1 MVRGP
6 WAGAINLQSRNAMH
20 RSLLVPLSIA
30 TVVVS
35 ALPGLAHA
43 AGPRFELTP
52 FAGYRM
58 GGSFERPE
66 TASSP
71 ARDVDLDDGGSWGVD
86 LGLYRDGSSFYEL
99 LYSSQST
106 SMDSSDPALSRVDV
120 QTDYYQFGGTLLF
133 ADEQWMVPYLSLTA
147 GATRFSADD
156 YDSETKFSVS
166 LGGGLR
172 LPFNDHVAATLG
184 VRGYLTFV
192 NSDTN
197 FLCVSGGE
205 ESGCLVR
212 SSGTTYFQAEA
223 QAGLTLRF

>member
-1 MVRGP
+1 MPRFP
-6 WAGAINLQSRNAMH
+6 LA
-20 RSLLVPLSIA
+20 LLVIT
-30 TVVVS
+30 TVAVP
-35 ALPGLAHA
+35 ALPNVADA
-43 AGPRFELTP
+43 AAPRFEVTP

-58 GGSFERPE
+58 GGSFEQQE

-120 QTDYYQFGGTLLF
+120 QTDYYHFGGTLLF
-133 ADEQWMVPYLSLTA
+133 ADEEWMVPYLSLTA

-156 YDSETKFSVS
+156 YDSETKFSAS

-172 LPFNDHVAATLG
+172 LPFNDRVAATMG

-205 ESGCLVR
+205 QSGCLVR
-212 SSGTTYFQAEA
+212 SSGSTYLQVEA
-223 QAGLTLRF
+223 QLGLTLRF

>member
-1 MVRGP
+1 
-6 WAGAINLQSRNAMH
+6 MH
-20 RSLLVPLSIA
+20 RFPLALLVIA
-30 TVVVS
+30 SLAFPVM
-35 ALPGLAHA
+35 PGAAHA
-43 AGPRFELTP
+43 AGPRFEVTP

-66 TASSP
+66 TESSP

-106 SMDSSDPALSRVDV
+106 SMDSSDPTLSRVDV
-120 QTDYYQFGGTLLF
+120 QTDYYHFGGTLLF
-133 ADEQWMVPYLSLTA
+133 ADEKWMVPYLSLTA

-172 LPFNDHVAATLG
+172 LPFSDHVAATLG

-192 NSDTN
+192 DSDTS
-197 FLCVSGGE
+197 FLCVSGSE

-212 SSGTTYFQAEA
+212 SSGSTYFQAEA
-223 QAGLTLRF
+223 QLGLTLRF

>member
-1 MVRGP
+1 
-6 WAGAINLQSRNAMH
+6 MH
-20 RSLLVPLSIA
+20 RLPLVPLVIA
-30 TVVVS
+30 TLAVS
-35 ALPGLAHA
+35 ALPCAAQA
-43 AGPRFELTP
+43 AGPRFEVTP

-71 ARDVDLDDGGSWGVD
+71 ARDVDLEDGSSWGVD
-86 LGLYRDGSSFYEL
+86 LGLYRDPSSFYEL

-106 SMDSSDPALSRVDV
+106 SMDSSDPTLSRVDV
-120 QTDYYQFGGTLLF
+120 QTDYYHFGGTLLF
-133 ADEQWMVPYLSLTA
+133 ADEEWMVPYLSLTA

-172 LPFNDHVAATLG
+172 LPFSDHVAATLG
-184 VRGYLTFV
+184 VRGYLTFI

-223 QAGLTLRF
+223 QLGLTLRF

>member
-1 MVRGP
+1 MPRFP
-6 WAGAINLQSRNAMH
+6 LA
-20 RSLLVPLSIA
+20 LLVIT
-30 TVVVS
+30 TVAVP
-35 ALPGLAHA
+35 ALPNVAHA
-43 AGPRFELTP
+43 AAPRFEVTP

-58 GGSFERPE
+58 GGSFEQQE

-120 QTDYYQFGGTLLF
+120 QTDYYHFGGTLLF
-133 ADEQWMVPYLSLTA
+133 ADEEWMVPYLSLTA

-156 YDSETKFSVS
+156 YDSETKFSAS
-166 LGGGLR
+166 LGGGMR

-205 ESGCLVR
+205 QSGCLVR
-212 SSGTTYFQAEA
+212 SSGSTYLQVEA
-223 QAGLTLRF
+223 QLGLTLRF

>member
-1 MVRGP
+1 
-6 WAGAINLQSRNAMH
+6 
-20 RSLLVPLSIA
+20 
-30 TVVVS
+30 
-35 ALPGLAHA
+35 
-43 AGPRFELTP
+43 
-52 FAGYRM
+52 M

-120 QTDYYQFGGTLLF
+120 QTDYYHFGGTLLF

>member
-35 ALPGLAHA
+35 VLPGLAHA

>member
-1 MVRGP
+1 MRHFS
-6 WAGAINLQSRNAMH
+6 LT
-20 RSLLVPLSIA
+20 SLLL
-30 TVVVS
+30 
-35 ALPGLAHA
+35 ALAVCGAPSTAHA
-43 AGPRFELTP
+43 AGPRFEVTP

-71 ARDVDLDDGGSWGVD
+71 ARDVDLDDGSSWGVD

-99 LYSSQST
+99 LYSTQST
-106 SMDSSDPALSRVDV
+106 SMDSSDPTLSRVDV

-147 GATRFSADD
+147 GATRFTADD
-156 YDSETKFSVS
+156 YDSETKFSMS

-172 LPFNDHVAATLG
+172 LPFNDSVAATLG
-184 VRGYLTFV
+184 VRGYLTFID
-192 NSDTN
+192 SDTG
-197 FLCVSGGE
+197 FFCVSGGE

-212 SSGTTYFQAEA
+212 SSGSTYFQAEA
-223 QAGLTLRF
+223 HLGLTLRF